1 MSWKTYLHSPFVPA
15 ALVSSVPS
23 IPCQSKCGEGQSLRH
38 GAGQG
43 AGGGAAG
50 VDRNVLNDAY

>member
-1 MSWKTYLHSPFVPA
+1 M
-15 ALVSSVPS
+15 SSVPS

-50 VDRNVLNDAY
+50 VDGNVLNDAH